1 MIPEDA
7 TSVAKY
13 MYRIKSI
20 VGGDYYFVKKKDRS
34 ITYIKMNEKAKT
46 LGQHFHHKIIITTND

>member
-1 MIPEDA
+1 MMIPEDA

-20 VGGDYYFVKKKDRS
+20 VGGDYYFVKWDLVSYFLYTMSFTDNSYVCQVMK
-34 ITYIKMNEKAKT
+34 NF
-46 LGQHFHHKIIITTND
+46 Q

>member
-1 MIPEDA
+1 MMIPEDA

-20 VGGDYYFVKKKDRS
+20 VGGDYYFVMKVLPQCFCLFVYLSWSYGEVAD
-34 ITYIKMNEKAKT
+34 ILI
-46 LGQHFHHKIIITTND
+46 